1 MVLVLF
7 ANTNFKMYLLRVLS
21 LIQELRF
28 NVSVS
33 VSMSGSLAVG
43 LGVGVGS
50 YQPGVY
56 VPLKALF
63 LVFPGTEVIK
73 HFSCSTQLSMK
84 FQLLMNVETTKISGK
99 FMFRSA
105 MPVVYSAD
113 KCWHF
118 TIYELDKFQPQLSRT
133 WNKFYNLRAWFKTLA
148 DIFPIR
154 LNDSFY
160 LFVVH
165 CRKQCC

>member
-21 LIQELRF
+21 LIQESRF

-33 VSMSGSLAVG
+33 VSMSGSGAVD

-63 LVFPGTEVIK
+63 LV
-73 HFSCSTQLSMK
+73 C
-84 FQLLMNVETTKISGK
+84 TKINVL
-99 FMFRSA
+99 RIRT
-105 MPVVYSAD
+105 Y
-113 KCWHF
+113 
-118 TIYELDKFQPQLSRT
+118 LS
-133 WNKFYNLRAWFKTLA
+133 
-148 DIFPIR
+148 
-154 LNDSFY
+154 Y
-160 LFVVH
+160 L
-165 CRKQCC
+165 